1 VKRAPDSGPA
11 RVRAYIAS
19 QPAAARK
26 VIRELRRIIRAAA
39 PGARDVISY
48 KIPAVRLNER
58 ILVWYAGWKNHT
70 SMYPVTP
77 GLLRTHKIEVRGLE
91 TSKGTIRF
99 PLEKPLPVTL
109 IKRLVKARI
118 AELSA

>member
-1 VKRAPDSGPA
+1 M
-11 RVRAYIAS
+11 
-19 QPAAARK
+19 
-26 VIRELRRIIRAAA
+26 RELRRIIRAAA
-39 PGARDVISY
+39 PGAKDVISY